1 VETRL
6 GGQPGEAANSRIDVA
21 FNGSS
26 ERTRLL
32 SADEC
37 ETVIGFA
44 EADPTRWE
52 KVIQPNVTYSQFMVN
67 QRADQN
73 LDWFLQKLRTT
84 VMSLNDRLWRF
95 DVSDIG
101 PVVILRYD
109 PGDQFGLHIDFGRGY
124 LDRKISMLV
133 QLSPPDAY
141 EGGVLEF
148 GLSPPTTAARERG
161 SLLAFPAWV
170 PHRLSP
176 IESGRRYVATC
187 FVLGPPFR

>member
-1 VETRL
+1 MEARL
-6 GGQPGEAANSRIDVA
+6 GGQPGPAANSRIDVA
-21 FNGSS
+21 FNSSS

-37 ETVIGFA
+37 ESVIGWA
-44 EADPTRWE
+44 EAQPTRWE
-52 KVIQPNVTYSQFMVN
+52 KVIQPNVKYSQLAVDPSN
-67 QRADQN
+67 DQS
-73 LDWFLQKLRTT
+73 LDWLLQKLRTT

-124 LDRKISMLV
+124 LDRKISMVV

-141 EGGVLEF
+141 EGGVLQF
-148 GLSPPTTAARERG
+148 GLSPPATAARERG
-161 SLLAFPAWV
+161 SLLAFPAWA
-170 PHRLSP
+170 PHQLSQVT
-176 IESGRRYVATC
+176 SGRRYVATC

>member
-1 VETRL
+1 MEAGP

-21 FNGSS
+21 FNSS
-26 ERTRLL
+26 NERTRLL

-37 ETVIGFA
+37 EAVMDFA
-44 EADPTRWE
+44 EAHPARWE
-52 KVIQPNVTYSQFMVN
+52 KVLQPNVTYNQFAVDPS
-67 QRADQN
+67 ADHD
-73 LDWFLQKLRTT
+73 LDWLLEKLRTT

-101 PVVILRYD
+101 PVVILRYEV
-109 PGDQFGLHIDFGRGY
+109 GDQFGLHIDFGRGY
-124 LDRKISMLV
+124 LDRKISMVV

-148 GLSPPTTAARERG
+148 GISPPTTAARERG

-176 IESGRRYVATC
+176 ITSGRRYVATC

>member
-6 GGQPGEAANSRIDVA
+6 GGQLGAAANSRIDVA
-21 FNGSS
+21 FNSS
-26 ERTRLL
+26 TERTRLL

-37 ETVIGFA
+37 EAVIGWA
-44 EADPTRWE
+44 EARPTWE
-52 KVIQPNVTYSQFMVN
+52 KVTQPDVSYSQLVVD
-67 QRADQN
+67 QRHDHD
-73 LDWFLQKLRTT
+73 LDWLLQKLRTT
-84 VMSLNDRLWRF
+84 VTSLNDRLWRF
-95 DVSDIG
+95 EISDIG

-124 LDRKISMLV
+124 LDRKISMVV
-133 QLSPPDAY
+133 QLSPSDAY

-148 GLSPPTTAARERG
+148 GLSPPATAARERG

-170 PHRLSP
+170 PHRLSRVT
-176 IESGRRYVATC
+176 SGRRYVVTC